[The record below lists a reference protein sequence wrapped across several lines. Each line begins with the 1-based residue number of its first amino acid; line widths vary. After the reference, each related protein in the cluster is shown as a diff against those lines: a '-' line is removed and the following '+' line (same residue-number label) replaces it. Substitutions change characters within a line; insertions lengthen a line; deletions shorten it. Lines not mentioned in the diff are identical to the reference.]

1 MSNQA
6 LALILE
12 RAKDDEDK
20 ASLALNQARVE
31 RENYYIQL
39 QQIEQYRLDY
49 CRQLSERGQ
58 QGLTASS
65 YGHLQKF
72 LNQLDETLTKQKQA
86 ASQFDFQVEQC
97 SEHWHEMRKKR
108 RSIEWLLEK
117 KQTERQQFLDRQ
129 EQKMMDEFATL
140 QFARRMSIKR

>member
-97 SEHWHEMRKKR
+97 SEHWHEMRKNAAPLSGCWRKSR
-108 RSIEWLLEK
+108 PNGSNFSIAKNK
-117 KQTERQQFLDRQ
+117 K
-129 EQKMMDEFATL
+129 
-140 QFARRMSIKR
+140 